1 MQDEVLVFVDLEAA
15 GLEHTRP
22 IIQIAAIAAS
32 SDALCERESIEIKIR
47 FDTKKANP
55 AALIKNSYS
64 QELWD
69 AEAIEP
75 HEAAKRF
82 AAFLRR
88 HATFDMVSQAGRPYQ
103 LAQLAA
109 HNANFDGPFLRAWY
123 QRIGQFCPARY
134 QVLCTLQRS
143 LWWFDEHRL
152 ETPPKDFKLQTL
164 CEYFEVP
171 LSDDEAHDAMA
182 DVRATLGL
190 YKALRQ
196 SGAPLHSVA
205 IANQEL
211 ESNARQLA

>member
-1 MQDEVLVFVDLEAA
+1 
-15 GLEHTRP
+15 
-22 IIQIAAIAAS
+22 
-32 SDALCERESIEIKIR
+32 
-47 FDTKKANP
+47 
-55 AALIKNSYS
+55 
-64 QELWD
+64 
-69 AEAIEP
+69 
-75 HEAAKRF
+75 
-82 AAFLRR
+82 
-88 HATFDMVSQAGRPYQ
+88 MVSQAGRPYQ

-171 LSDDEAHDAMA
+171 LSDDEAHEAIA

-190 YKALRQ
+190 YRALRQ
-196 SGAPLHSVA
+196 LEESYTMFVS
-205 IANQEL
+205 EL
-211 ESNARQLA
+211 EQTRNDLSEYVAKLADIREARLRLEASLRAAQIRPAAL